1 MFARR
6 TAVLIAT
13 AAAVVVPLLS
23 APAATAAPTAASK
36 TVWSCPDKPPLPYT
50 LHANAVTI
58 RSKASTKTTAVGVLC
73 KSPPPLRSF
82 FSSAQG
88 SPYTPSPFL
97 RR

>member
-1 MFARR
+1 MFVRR
-6 TAVLIAT
+6 TAVLTAT
-13 AAAVVVPLLS
+13 AAAVALPLRS
-23 APAATAAPTAASK
+23 APTATAASK

-58 RSKASTKTTAVGVLC
+58 RSKASTKSTAVGVLC

-88 SPYTPSPFL
+88 SPYSPSPFL